1 MSDNGSLK
9 MKLNGY
15 LLNNFKSEEICCYP
29 TPCKGR
35 YYHPSSQR
43 AYYPF
48 QAPLSLSILSLL
60 PQMIEA
66 GVGALK
72 IEGRQ
77 RSHIYVRKVAQIF
90 RRAIDSYYS
99 DPDNFKIPET
109 WLKELSSLFEGQ
121 ELTLACYTE
130 K

>member
-1 MSDNGSLK
+1 

-15 LLNNFKSEEICCYP
+15 LLNEFKPGEICCYP

-35 YYHPSSQR
+35 YRHLDSGR
-43 AYYPF
+43 VYYPF
-48 QAPLSLSILSLL
+48 QPPLSLSVLSIL

-77 RSHIYVRKVAQIF
+77 RSKVYVRQVTQIF
-90 RRAIDSYYS
+90 RKAIDAYYQN
-99 DPDNFKIPET
+99 PQRFKIHEK
-109 WLKELSSLFEGQ
+109 WKEKLSALFEGK
-121 ELTLACYTE
+121 ELTQACYTE